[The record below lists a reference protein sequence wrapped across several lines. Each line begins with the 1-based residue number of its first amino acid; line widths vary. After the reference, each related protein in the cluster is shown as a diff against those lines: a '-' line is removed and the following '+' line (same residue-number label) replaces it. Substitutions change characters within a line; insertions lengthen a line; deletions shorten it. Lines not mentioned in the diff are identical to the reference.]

1 MYCSGLSH
9 FHTHV
14 WGHHYSFL
22 HLLVNCTL
30 SSLAKSRNQCCKL
43 SLKSPEVDNK
53 IFTIYN
59 LQLTSFFINTQMLV
73 SVAQHTEPEYPTT
86 NNIITHTLYII
97 YTLQRYQPQSM
108 VTTKLSQEKSD
119 FFSVSGLRKRKKKNC
134 GAKFC
139 AVLLHILHNK
149 KNQLTDSVLTSSAMI
164 LLNVQSCMHC

>member
-9 FHTHV
+9 FHAHV

-86 NNIITHTLYII
+86 NNIITHTLYI
-97 YTLQRYQPQSM
+97 YTTAISTSIDGNNQII
-108 VTTKLSQEKSD
+108 TGKSD